1 MNAPLRLSLTDGD
14 VAQLTVRL
22 VEGQS
27 AAVAVQATNP
37 LKLLVPTPRG
47 GCVWAYATTYGG
59 GLLAGDRVHLR
70 VAVEAGARLYLGT
83 QASTKIY
90 RSDDGRGAEQ
100 HLSAAVGPG
109 ATLVALPD
117 PVTPFAG
124 ARFSQRQE
132 IALDGT
138 AGLVWLDGL
147 TAGRAAREERW
158 QFTDYRSRLTVSLDG
173 VPLLTDAVHLCAGL
187 RSVAER
193 CGGAGAFATLVVGG
207 PPVGSL
213 IASLHAAV
221 DAQPLDQRP
230 LMALSPLKTWG
241 VLIRLA
247 AGERESLERTLR
259 TLLGD
264 VRKIIGDDPWQ
275 RRP

>member
-1 MNAPLRLSLTDGD
+1 MNAPLRLPLTAGD

-37 LKLLVPTPRG
+37 LKLLVPIPRG
-47 GCVWAYATTYGG
+47 ACVWAYATTYGG
-59 GLLAGDRVHLR
+59 GLLAGDRVHLN
-70 VAVEAGARLYLGT
+70 VAVEAGARLYRGT

-90 RSDDGRGAEQ
+90 RSDDGRCAEQ
-100 HLSAAVGPG
+100 RFTAQVGAD
-109 ATLVALPD
+109 ATLIALPD

-124 ARFSQRQE
+124 ARFSQHQQLSL
-132 IALDGT
+132 AAG

-147 TAGRAAREERW
+147 TAGRAARQERW
-158 QFTDYRSRLTVSLDG
+158 QFADYHSRLKVDLAG
-173 VPLLTDAVHLCAGL
+173 VPLLVDALHLSAGL
-187 RSVAER
+187 RPLAAR

-207 PPVGSL
+207 PPL
-213 IASLHAAV
+213 AAV
-221 DAQPLDQRP
+221 VTTLQAAVEAQPLDQRP
-230 LMALSPLKTWG
+230 LVALSPLKCWG
-241 VLIRLA
+241 VLVRLA

-259 TLLGD
+259 LLLGG
-264 VRKIIGDDPWQ
+264 VRDLLGDDPWQ